1 MNDLIWTENALRNLR
16 DIGAFIAHDNPRA
29 AANMIRRITASVAS
43 LTDYPR
49 MGRIG
54 RDPTTRELVVRGTP
68 YIATYRVRQRV
79 EIIAIFHASRK
90 WPDRFEG

>member
-16 DIGAFIAHDNPRA
+16 EIGAFIAHDSPRA
-29 AANMIRRITASVAS
+29 AAKIIRRIAASVAS
-43 LTDYPR
+43 LTDYPQ

-54 RDPTTRELVVRGTP
+54 RDPATRELVVRGTP

-90 WPDRFEG
+90 RPDRFEG

>member
-1 MNDLIWTENALRNLR
+1 
-16 DIGAFIAHDNPRA
+16 
-29 AANMIRRITASVAS
+29 MIRRIAASVAS
-43 LTDYPR
+43 LTDYPQ

-54 RDPTTRELVVRGTP
+54 RDPATRELVVRGTP

>member
-1 MNDLIWTENALRNLR
+1 MHDLIWTENALRNLR
-16 DIGAFIAHDNPRA
+16 EIGAFIAHDSPRA
-29 AANMIRRITASVAS
+29 AAKIIRRIAASVAS
-43 LTDYPR
+43 LTDYPQ

-54 RDPTTRELVVRGTP
+54 RDPATRELVVRGTP
-68 YIATYRVRQRV
+68 YIATYRVRHRV